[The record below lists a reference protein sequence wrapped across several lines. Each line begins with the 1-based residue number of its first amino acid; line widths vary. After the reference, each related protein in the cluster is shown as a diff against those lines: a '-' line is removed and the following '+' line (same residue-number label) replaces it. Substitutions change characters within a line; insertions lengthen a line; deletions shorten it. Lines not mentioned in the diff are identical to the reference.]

1 MQVCSYQT
9 ALVGVGHSGV
19 VRLPWHRSQI
29 YKITLA
35 CALDVDF
42 CTQDNQISTIGAYVL
57 VDIPAGQVN
66 KCWKT
71 LVKKLRPQ

>member
-1 MQVCSYQT
+1 MQACSYQT

-42 CTQDNQISTIGAYVL
+42 CTQDNQIPTLGAHVWTG
-57 VDIPAGQVN
+57 IAARQVN
-66 KCWKT
+66 NYLKT
-71 LVKKLRPQ
+71 LERNLQLR